1 VGQIKSLLLEQLETD
16 QVFADHY
23 WLMQEQSI
31 EPPTLADEAEDWYL
45 TTTHGNESFDQ
56 LPF

>member
-1 VGQIKSLLLEQLETD
+1 MGQIKNLLLEQLETD

-23 WLMQEQSI
+23 WLMQEQAI
-31 EPPTLADEAEDWYL
+31 EPPTLANQAENWYL
-45 TTTHGNESFDQ
+45 TTINSNESFDE